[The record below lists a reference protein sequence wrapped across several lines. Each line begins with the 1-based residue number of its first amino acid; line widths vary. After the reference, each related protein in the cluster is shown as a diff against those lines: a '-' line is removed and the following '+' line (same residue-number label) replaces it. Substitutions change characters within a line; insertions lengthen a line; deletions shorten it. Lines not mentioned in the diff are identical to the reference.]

1 MLWAIV
7 PPAVVVIPA
16 FPARRD
22 SERPSGYVRGME
34 EILPGVLHW
43 TAYRETI
50 GADVHSYYHQPSGTV
65 IDPMVPLQGI
75 EEAFR
80 GREVERV
87 VLTNRHHYRDADA
100 FRDGFGC
107 PVLCHEAGLH
117 EFRDGRE
124 VEGFAFGDELAP
136 GVRALEVGV
145 LTPEETALLLDGT
158 GAGAALALADCVI
171 RGPHGELGFVPG
183 ELLGDD
189 PRAVREG
196 LRAALGRI
204 AADHAF
210 DALLLAHGEP
220 MHATGRSALMTFAHA
235 PTAGAP
241 PG

>member
-7 PPAVVVIPA
+7 VLLESLSGPA
-16 FPARRD
+16 FPARCD
-22 SERPSGYVRGME
+22 PERRSGYLRRME

-50 GADVHSYYHQPSGTV
+50 GADVHSYYHEPSGTA
-65 IDPMVPLQGI
+65 IDPMIPLQGI
-75 EEAFR
+75 EAAFT
-80 GREVERV
+80 GREVARV
-87 VLTNRHHYRDADA
+87 VLTNRHHHRQAHA
-100 FRDGFGC
+100 FRERFGC

-117 EFRDGRE
+117 AFSDG

-145 LTPEETALLLDGT
+145 LTPEETGLLLG
-158 GAGAALALADCVI
+158 GGEGGAALALADCVI
-171 RGPHGELGFVPG
+171 RGRHGELGFVPD

-189 PRAVREG
+189 PQAVKEG

-204 AADHAF
+204 AAEHDF

-220 MHATGRSALMTFAHA
+220 MRATGRSALRTFAEA